1 MDEQA
6 VSNLHGW
13 AQSKGYPG
21 SVEEFSVLLQSDDGA
36 LQSAYSYAQEQGFP
50 GDISAFENLVGR
62 KKKDATESVS
72 DDGLL
77 ESLQPEVA
85 VSESVSVQAPP
96 EPIEQLDETP
106 TRVFGEEVVEEQVE
120 GTPVGQSTAVKMP
133 GAPEPVLDLSTG
145 DAEFDKAIE
154 FVDASLVDRG
164 DEGQVARELSVEFKD
179 FGFDFE
185 TTGIGDAIK
194 VTARNGETMDVD
206 LDPAWYNFGVDEGEE
221 AKSLRTFL
229 TDNKDTSELVDAED
243 AFKEAEIVYGEY
255 MAEEAELFAE
265 FEANAANMKALPKD
279 DVEGYNKLIEKQ
291 DELLARAQKLVR
303 ERADSEDLYRESYA
317 NLERL
322 SKPKEKLTALER
334 LFGRGSLTNW
344 TSDLS
349 VRAKDQGL
357 AQGATIRPNLNLAI
371 NGNNVTD
378 EELEDFRRALA
389 ASAEAGPSDE
399 MQELGRIVD
408 KKSEGLSYAGK
419 MLVALSETAKRP
431 QLLPE
436 LVVSSVAMMANKE
449 VAEGALAGG
458 GLGAGGAL
466 LYGQLGPQV
475 ALPEELFTVPASFLT
490 GAAGG
495 AATTLETGLS
505 FAEFMMEELA
515 EKQGVDINEVD
526 MSNESLRE
534 VLSDNEAMSRLRNR
548 SAGRGVAMG
557 IFNMVTKNV
566 ASFVTRRVVGKTGS
580 KLKGILAAGAVDAPL
595 EGAGEAI
602 GRVAGRQEMT
612 PLELVLETAAV
623 GPGAVIGVAEGLIRA
638 PKYTLNG
645 ESVGGRELARFIREA
660 DEADVAGATI
670 EIKNDK
676 VLAGLAN
683 DKRNTARERQIIG
696 KQLRESGITDD
707 AKVQTLTDLEL
718 EKRKLKGNETTSG
731 KKKAERIQRE
741 IDATLDGDS
750 YFFEE
755 ETDEQGNTIS
765 KEVRVTRREA
775 IDALKDD
782 DIVNPTDKEIEA
794 KQAELFRDAM
804 AEIGRED
811 AIQEPST
818 EEVDVGEQP
827 ADGEEVGV
835 GDTEEQVV
843 AEEEAVVDEE
853 AEELAER
860 LEAEGTPD
868 VTEEVAENVTAERKQ
883 GTTLGKK
890 QQRIVEQAKKR
901 AASLANSVSGLK
913 VKLYET
919 TDQYQKATN
928 KTGKGVYLREVDEQG
943 NVIAKTI
950 HINLET
956 ANSRTVAH
964 EAFHAMFLENLSE
977 EETQAQAKALMATV
991 RKSVAGD
998 SALAKRIDQFLAAYN
1013 EAEIDEEALSEIFG
1027 YISNGYGE
1035 LTAPEQ
1041 SKVKAVIKALIERVT
1056 GIKLES
1062 GWSEGDQN
1070 VLDLFNTL
1078 AEKLEAGEE
1087 ITAEEVGGLR
1097 VSEERV
1103 AEVEA
1108 DTEIDTRIAAAQQK
1122 LADANEAIG
1131 TVLGELSSLLDE
1143 VDDEAAGKLLA
1154 SVKKTISAKQVGAT
1168 VKKIR
1173 DVKKSKRMSAD
1184 DKAEALTKLEA
1195 KLDGQLEVLEKA
1207 RDGVQEEVDS
1217 AVERVKAK
1225 AEKQRAE
1232 TKKTERLAQ
1241 IKDEGKAITKE
1252 RSKAISKAKKEF
1264 EGEDLKTAI
1273 ELIEE
1278 ETKAKRDKL
1287 KAEKTE
1293 LEKKPVKETP
1303 VEEVAETAEAEQ
1315 AELKAAAE
1323 RAKQAAEE
1331 VEKETVDEKPTKRE
1345 RTGDGEYIIRHRGG
1359 DFVIRK
1365 TDEGY
1370 YVGYQTDNPDE
1381 TTDGNNFGET
1391 FRTIKEAIEYADRD
1405 FERFGGPVE
1414 PTVEEEVTPEAAV
1427 EEAPA
1432 VEEKPTVSEAEK
1444 RAAIDDIT
1452 VEEAEKRM
1460 AREAA
1465 EAKLNVAR
1473 TEQRKLDALKG
1484 KTDKKSVAE
1493 RKNIKQFIEDLKT
1506 MSVEEARAKRAPK
1519 PREQRVAANE
1529 YDLKSLKKVGEGSTR
1544 VVYDL
1549 GDGRVL
1555 KRAKNPRGLMQNDA
1569 IMWGDK
1575 NEILLELL
1583 PEVYFDEEG
1592 ADYVIH
1598 ESVPRN
1604 DSAVRKFLKPLKD
1617 VYDEN
1622 RIPGDR
1628 YIHPKVMRQ
1637 MEEMGLGE
1645 FLNYDLLMGDFV
1657 RPSSW
1662 GQRENG
1668 EFVLIDDGT
1677 LNRAALE
1684 YKFGKLLPV
1693 PKAYQESWAEVKAT
1707 PKAREQRVADVVER
1721 YEFRPNGS
1729 LKESSLAGELRRNL
1743 KRYGFGVKQFGT
1755 RMDEF
1760 HIVNLETG
1768 RKVDPKKLIAKDRAD
1783 EKVEME
1789 QRAQVRESE
1798 AKESIARAEAEEAV
1812 EQELQQYRDQY
1823 LDFPEDMIPPSTLS
1837 AREQRE
1843 SLSGAGKDLSTA
1855 ALVRFAKERGYS
1867 NKAILSLRPNA
1878 QQAIDKYDEQLGRVN
1893 KEIQAIIQRTRER
1906 ARGDKA
1912 IQAIDNKGARTRAI
1926 NDRIEEDVLA
1936 YMQGTK
1942 FYKNASDVGR
1952 EAMVRAVRK
1961 QMGRR
1966 IKSAPS
1972 VIKLGIKDG
1981 IPTIDKAD
1989 LNYQLKKMAESSR
2002 LTALAMREAMREIGK
2017 DIAKLESAGLLTK
2030 KQALQIIK
2038 KLSKTDPLNPV
2049 QVENFVNFAARVFSD
2064 ADYTAEVAR
2073 MNKLRKRAFTNAE
2086 KKLGIPKDFMPMLRT
2101 LLAMDAGMIPDV
2113 AFEDYVKLV
2122 EMLGERK
2129 AELDL
2134 EDVNMVGDVVARV
2147 MNAVDEELSLKEELL
2162 ARYVN
2167 YPNKKKGYKSTI
2179 KAMVDDGELSAE
2191 SELDADGNKM
2201 PSEADIL
2208 LKYINELDEAEE
2220 GKTEEQKEL
2229 DRDKEKVMLLTAIE
2243 ALPNL
2248 GRVLPTRE
2256 ERTLAKRFDRLI
2268 RTEAVNKLSNAELKN
2283 VLRVASNIENGF
2295 LSHNAQVLV
2304 EKMEAEQRAREV
2316 EQAIREADI
2325 PKRKL
2330 DYAKVAKLFGGP
2342 NSTLELIK
2350 RNPLRYIDQALGNFK
2365 SNRVYDAVFKP
2376 LAKAYSQY
2384 NAEMITIQERLDA
2397 VQAKLVAKHKRNPN
2411 AVTRSKF
2418 LIGAYMMQR
2427 EYENNIGV
2435 DGVFSAEDLLQATID
2450 GSGVGNAYYTGAT
2463 TQMLQDILDK
2473 DVRGKTADE
2482 IEAALS
2488 PEEKAVAKEIRAIN
2502 DELTPKAQYV
2512 AGVLRGVPFRPF
2524 SQYFHRIV
2532 LSDKQKAG
2540 MSGMQGLIEQVNTN
2554 MRPSTRAK
2562 NLEIRTGSIAPVNF
2576 DPFASANRG
2585 AKFILT
2591 DYYMTDPV
2599 RTAGRMANDLKKV
2612 KFESEQE
2619 RSLVDAIAGGDGAIN
2634 TAITDVL
2641 MQSYTIN
2648 TWVGKSLEFVKRQTY
2663 RMVLAD
2669 GPRFI
2674 AELLS
2679 NLAFVGFAN
2688 PSGFVE
2694 GTRVMRDIKGMED
2707 YSGVDVLRNVNSVQT
2722 TRLFPKPDT
2731 ISSRMVDSL
2740 RTSLGPDQSRVTG
2753 EVMNNLKQIYAQTGK
2768 RLQDSKL
2775 TSQLAD
2781 WMITTPDKMVTQPV
2795 WFGVFSQKFK
2805 EQTGEDVDFT
2815 KLAENDEAYM
2825 NKYEQAIKDATD
2837 AADDAS
2843 VRTGATDNVFLG
2855 ILRGTVRPDD
2865 DGVKRWFAVAN
2876 SYMTRFLIF
2885 EYATARTA
2893 IQAAI
2898 GNGTISRGEGRRLI
2912 MATTARMVLY
2922 SFIVDIL
2929 RRELDKAFGL
2939 GDDDD
2944 DIGNSLGNA
2953 FASAIASM
2961 VIGRTSGQVGRGL
2974 KGMAVEYLNE
2984 DFLYPGDYDPY
2995 GDVILDPLVR
3005 LGGDKRAMPD
3015 KELFDLSVGLSGPYG
3030 APIRTGRL
3038 GYKLAREE
3046 KKKTGSA
3053 QDRRE
3058 AEFNRLYL
3066 ELAGMFGYVPIYK
3079 DLRRIYIKEIYK
3091 DLD

>member
-1 MDEQA
+1 MTQPQYSVAEFAARIKDKYPSYSDMEDQELVSKILEKYPEYGEQ
-6 VSNLHGW
+6 
-13 AQSKGYPG
+13 
-21 SVEEFSVLLQSDDGA
+21 
-36 LQSAYSYAQEQGFP
+36 
-50 GDISAFENLVGR
+50 I

-106 TRVFGEEVVEEQVE
+106 TRVFGEEVVEEQVDDM
-120 GTPVGQSTAVKMP
+120 PVGQSTAVDMP
-133 GAPEPVLDLSTG
+133 GAPEPALDLSTG
-145 DAEFDKAIE
+145 DVEFDKSIE

-164 DEGQVARELSVEFKD
+164 DEGQVARELSAEFKD

-185 TTGIGDAIK
+185 STGIGDAIK

-221 AKSLRTFL
+221 AKSLRKFL
-229 TDNKDTSELVDAED
+229 TDNKDTSELVDAEE
-243 AFKEAEIVYGEY
+243 AFKEAEAIYGEY
-255 MAEEAELFAE
+255 KAEEAELIAE
-265 FEANAANMKALPKD
+265 FEANAAKRKALPKD
-279 DVEGYNKLIEKQ
+279 DVEGYNKLIEQQ
-291 DELLARAQKLVR
+291 DMLLARAQKLVR
-303 ERADSEDLYRESYA
+303 ESADSEDLARESYA

-334 LFGRGSLTNW
+334 TFGRGSITNW

-357 AQGATIRPNLNLAI
+357 AQGATIRENLNLAI

-449 VAEGALAGG
+449 VAEGALAAG

-534 VLSDNEAMSRLRNR
+534 VLSDSEAMSRLRNR

-557 IFNMVTKNV
+557 FFNMVTKNV
-566 ASFVTRRVVGKTGS
+566 ASGVTRRVVGRTGS
-580 KLKGILAAGAVDAPL
+580 KMKGILAAGAVGVPL
-595 EGAGEAI
+595 EGVGEAI

-612 PLELVLETAAV
+612 PLELVLESAAA
-623 GPGAVIGVAEGLIRA
+623 GPGAVIGVAEGLVRA

-645 ESVGGRELARFIREA
+645 EAVGGGELARFIREA

-755 ETDEQGNTIS
+755 ETDEKGNTIS

-775 IDALKDD
+775 VDALKDD
-782 DIVNPTDKEIEA
+782 DIINPTEKEIEA

-811 AIQEPST
+811 AVQESST

-835 GDTEEQVV
+835 GDTEEEVV
-843 AEEEAVVDEE
+843 AEEEEAVVDEE

-868 VTEEVAENVTAERKQ
+868 VTEQVAENVTAERKQ

-890 QQRIVEQAKKR
+890 QQRIVEQAKRR
-901 AASLANSVSGLK
+901 AVSLAESVSGLK

-943 NVIAKTI
+943 NVIDKTI

-977 EETQAQAKALMATV
+977 SETQAQAKALMATV
-991 RKSVAGD
+991 RKAVAGD
-998 SALAKRIDQFLAAYN
+998 SALANRIDQFLAAYN

-1078 AEKLEAGEE
+1078 AEKMEAGEE
-1087 ITAEEVGGLR
+1087 ITAEEVGGLK
-1097 VSEERV
+1097 VSEDRV

-1108 DTEIDTRIAAAQQK
+1108 DTEIDTRIAAAQEK
-1122 LADANEAIG
+1122 LAGASEAVG

-1143 VDDEAAGKLLA
+1143 VEDEAASKLLA

-1207 RDGVQEEVDS
+1207 RDGVQEKVDS

-1225 AEKQRAE
+1225 AETQRAE
-1232 TKKTERLAQ
+1232 VKKTERLAQ

-1252 RSKAISKAKKEF
+1252 RAKAISKAKKEF
-1264 EGEDLKTAI
+1264 EGEELKVAL
-1273 ELIEE
+1273 EVIEE

-1287 KAEKTE
+1287 KAEKAE
-1293 LEKKPVKETP
+1293 LEKKKTA
-1303 VEEVAETAEAEQ
+1303 VEEKPTVETEQEVTPEEETKTEAEPAVEEQPTVATIRTKVGVEAFGKLEAAVRSYLEYMDALDFENITRGQSSTSTRRVNKVVNLSSELGLTDAEQAVMQNSVLEKIEAEKRAAEAKEAEQ
-1315 AELKAAAE
+1315 AELKDAAE
-1323 RAKQAAEE
+1323 RAKKAAEE
-1331 VEKETVDEKPTKRE
+1331 
-1345 RTGDGEYIIRHRGG
+1345 G
-1359 DFVIRK
+1359 
-1365 TDEGY
+1365 
-1370 YVGYQTDNPDE
+1370 
-1381 TTDGNNFGET
+1381 
-1391 FRTIKEAIEYADRD
+1391 
-1405 FERFGGPVE
+1405 
-1414 PTVEEEVTPEAAV
+1414 AV
-1427 EEAPA
+1427 EETPTP
-1432 VEEKPTVSEAEK
+1432 EEKPTVSEAEK
-1444 RAAIDDIT
+1444 RAALDGIT
-1452 VEEAEKRM
+1452 VEEAERRTK
-1460 AREAA
+1460 AESLEAEGRAKKDEVRKTDA
-1465 EAKLNVAR
+1465 ELAK
-1473 TEQRKLDALKG
+1473 LKG
-1484 KTDKKSVAE
+1484 KTDTKSKARRNALKEYRADLGTMSIAE
-1493 RKNIKQFIEDLKT
+1493 AKAKRDKAPAVVSEKVQLLEEELRQAQEDLDFYNRDEPDNTKY
-1506 MSVEEARAKRAPK
+1506 PK
-1519 PREQRVAANE
+1519 YKSWRQLVAAVNAGKDPRFYGVDVE
-1529 YDLKSLKKVGEGSTR
+1529 SDDTFGSRKIYIANTNSGYETGYGTTNLREGTSRDALSSANGTRRATKSTDTAGVRS
-1544 VVYDL
+1544 
-1549 GDGRVL
+1549 
-1555 KRAKNPRGLMQNDA
+1555 
-1569 IMWGDK
+1569 
-1575 NEILLELL
+1575 LLEENLQ
-1583 PEVYFDEEG
+1583 
-1592 ADYVIH
+1592 A
-1598 ESVPRN
+1598 
-1604 DSAVRKFLKPLKD
+1604 AKD
-1617 VYDEN
+1617 
-1622 RIPGDR
+1622 
-1628 YIHPKVMRQ
+1628 
-1637 MEEMGLGE
+1637 
-1645 FLNYDLLMGDFV
+1645 
-1657 RPSSW
+1657 
-1662 GQRENG
+1662 
-1668 EFVLIDDGT
+1668 
-1677 LNRAALE
+1677 ALAE
-1684 YKFGKLLPV
+1684 A
-1693 PKAYQESWAEVKAT
+1693 KA

-1721 YEFRPNGS
+1721 YDFRPNGS
-1729 LKESSLAGELRRNL
+1729 LRESSLAAELRRNL

-1755 RMDEF
+1755 RMDDV
-1760 HIVNLETG
+1760 HIVNPATG

-1783 EKVEME
+1783 ERAERADVAAVERE
-1789 QRAQVRESE
+1789 VAEERAI
-1798 AKESIARAEAEEAV
+1798 KAEAEDLRSE
-1812 EQELQQYRDQY
+1812 ELQEYTGEY
-1823 LDFPEDMIPPSTLS
+1823 LDFPEEMITPSNLS

-1843 SLSGAGKDLSTA
+1843 ALSDAAEGLSTA
-1855 ALVRFAKERGYS
+1855 AVVRFAKERGYS
-1867 NKAILSLRPNA
+1867 NKTILSLRPNA
-1878 QQAIDKYDEQLGRVN
+1878 QQAIDKYEEQLGRVN

-1906 ARGDKA
+1906 ARGDKD
-1912 IQAIDNKGARTRAI
+1912 IQAIDNKGARTRAV
-1926 NDRIEEDVLA
+1926 NDRIEKDVLA
-1936 YMQGTK
+1936 YLQGTK

-1966 IKSAPS
+1966 IKAAPS
-1972 VIKLGIKDG
+1972 VIKLGIRDG

-1989 LNYQLKKMAESSR
+1989 LNYQLRKMAESSR
-2002 LTALAMREAMREIGK
+2002 LTAVAMRQAMREIGK
-2017 DIAKLESAGLLTK
+2017 DISKLESAGVLTK

-2073 MNKLRKRAFTNAE
+2073 MNKLRKRAFSNAE

-2179 KAMVDDGELSAE
+2179 KAMVADGELS
-2191 SELDADGNKM
+2191 SE
-2201 PSEADIL
+2201 EADIL
-2208 LKYINELDEAEE
+2208 LKYIKELDETEE

-2229 DRDKEKVMLLTAIE
+2229 DREKEKVMLLTAIE
-2243 ALPNL
+2243 ALPKL

-2256 ERTLAKRFDRLI
+2256 ERALAKRFDRLI

-2330 DYAKVAKLFGGP
+2330 DYAKVAGVFGGP

-2350 RNPLRYIDQALGNFK
+2350 RNPLRYIDQVLGNFK

-2397 VQAKLVAKHKRNPN
+2397 VQAKLVDKHKRNPN

-2418 LIGAYMMQR
+2418 LVGAYMMQR

-2488 PEEKAVAKEIRAIN
+2488 PEEKSVAKEIRAIN

-2532 LSDKQKAG
+2532 LNDKQRAG

-2599 RTAGRMANDLKKV
+2599 RTAGRMANDLNKV
-2612 KFESEQE
+2612 KFDNEQE
-2619 RSLVDAIAGGDGAIN
+2619 RSLKDAIAGSDGAIN

-2648 TWVGKSLEFVKRQTY
+2648 TAVDKALEFVKRQSY
-2663 RMVLAD
+2663 RMALAD

-2688 PSGFVE
+2688 PGGFVE
-2694 GTRVMRDIKGMED
+2694 GVRVMRDVKGMKD

-2815 KLAENDEAYM
+2815 KLAENDESYM
-2825 NKYEQAIKDATD
+2825 NRYEQAIKDATD

-2865 DGVKRWFAVAN
+2865 SLSKKWFAVAN

-2929 RRELDKAFGL
+2929 RRELDKSLGL

-2944 DIGNSLGNA
+2944 DDIGGSLGNA
-2953 FASAIASM
+2953 FASAVASM

-2974 KGMAVEYLNE
+2974 KGIAVEYLNE

-2995 GDVILDPLVR
+2995 GDAILDPLIR
-3005 LGGDKRAMPD
+3005 MGGDKRAMPN
-3015 KELFDLSVGLSGPYG
+3015 KELFDASIGLSGPYG
-3030 APIRTGRL
+3030 APLRTGGL
-3038 GYKLAREE
+3038 GYKLVREGE
-3046 KKKTGSA
+3046 KKTGSA

-3079 DLRRIYIKEIYK
+3079 DLRRLYIKEIYK